1 VLEDGVPTIRV
12 LPPGLVNQIA
22 AGEVVERPASVVK
35 ELCENA
41 LDAGARAISVD
52 IEEGGLSLVRV
63 TDDGAGMDRDDAL
76 LALERHAT
84 SKLRDAEGLAAIA
97 TMGFRG
103 EAVPA
108 IASVSRLRLDT
119 SPGDDGAGTRVVV
132 EGGARLETS
141 PVARPRGTT
150 VEVRDLFFNTPARRK
165 FMRAAA
171 TEAGHV
177 SESMTRLALAR
188 PDVGL
193 TLRSGGRVLL
203 SSRAGEPL
211 WERAAQALGRDAA
224 RHFVAVD
231 GIRGEVRVH
240 GVVTSPD
247 HSQATSRALYLF
259 VNGRYFRDRAAAHAV
274 LRAYAGVLPQ
284 GRHPGGVLFVELP
297 LDRVDVNVHPQ
308 KLEVR
313 FAEARSVQDAI
324 HHAVAAALRTA
335 PWLGRSGGLSR
346 PAGGSLPASGAGA
359 MPSGGGG
366 GHADATSLAA
376 EQTASVLSWARAIH
390 PPQESGAVLPFPPPP
405 PGSHP
410 LAFGTG
416 PDGEV
421 SRPLGYFGSL
431 RYLGQHVRTYL
442 LCEAPGGALVIIDQ
456 HASHERLLFHRL
468 REAQRS
474 RQVPVQPFLVPQVVT
489 LPGPLA
495 RTLEAH
501 VTELEAL
508 GLDLEPFGGDAFAVK
523 GAPALLGGLEL
534 PGLLAD
540 LAQQLEQLGRG
551 SAVDEAL
558 HDLAATMACHA
569 AVRANQE
576 LTAQEARALLDG
588 LDAVDFKARCPHGR
602 PVVFELPLGELE
614 KRVGRR

>member
-1 VLEDGVPTIRV
+1 VLEDDVPNIRV

-41 LDAGARAISVD
+41 LDARARSISID
-52 IEEGGLSLVRV
+52 IEEGGLALVRV
-63 TDDGAGMDRDDAL
+63 VDDGTGMDHDDAL

-84 SKLRDAEGLAAIA
+84 SKLRDAEGLATIA

-132 EGGARLETS
+132 EGGAMVERS

-177 SESMTRLALAR
+177 SEAVTRLALAR
-188 PDVGL
+188 ADVGF

-203 SSRAGEPL
+203 SSRAGEAPA
-211 WERAAQALGRDAA
+211 ERAAQALGRDAA

-231 GIRGEVRVH
+231 GVRGGVRVH
-240 GVVTSPD
+240 GLVTSPD
-247 HSQATSRALYLF
+247 HSQATSRSLYLF
-259 VNGRYFRDRAAAHAV
+259 VNGRYFRDRSAAHAV
-274 LRAYAGVLPQ
+274 LRAYAGVLPH
-284 GRHPGGVLFVELP
+284 GRHPGGVLFIEMP
-297 LDRVDVNVHPQ
+297 LEQVDVNVHPQ

-313 FAEARSVQDAI
+313 FAEARAVQDAV
-324 HHAVAAALRTA
+324 HHAVASALRTA
-335 PWLGRSGGLSR
+335 PWLGRSGGALGGR
-346 PAGGSLPASGAGA
+346 GATPAAYGEAGGGAPGF
-359 MPSGGGG
+359 
-366 GHADATSLAA
+366 SLAA
-376 EQTASVLSWARAIH
+376 EEVASVLSWARAIH
-390 PPQESGAVLPFPPPP
+390 PPSESGAILPFPPPP
-405 PGSHP
+405 LDAGQP
-410 LAFGTG
+410 LAFGSG
-416 PDGEV
+416 LGGEPA
-421 SRPLGYFGSL
+421 RPLGYFGSL
-431 RYLGQHVRTYL
+431 RYLGQHARTYL

-468 REAQRS
+468 REAQRL
-474 RQVPVQPFLVPQVVT
+474 RQLPVQPFLVPQVVT
-489 LPGPLA
+489 LPGSLA
-495 RTLEAH
+495 RSLEAH
-501 VTELEAL
+501 LAELAAL
-508 GLDLEPFGGDAFAVK
+508 GLELEPFGGDAFAVK

-534 PGLLAD
+534 PGLLSD
-540 LAQQLEQLGRG
+540 LAQQLEQLERG

-588 LDAVDFKARCPHGR
+588 LDAIDFKARCPHGR
-602 PVVFELPLGELE
+602 PVVFELPLAELE
-614 KRVGRR
+614 KKVGRR